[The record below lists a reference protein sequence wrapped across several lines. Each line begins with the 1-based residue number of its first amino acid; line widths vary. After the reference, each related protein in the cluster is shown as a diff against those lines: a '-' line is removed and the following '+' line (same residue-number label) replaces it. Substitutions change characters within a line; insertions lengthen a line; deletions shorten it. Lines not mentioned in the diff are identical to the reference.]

1 MIEEMLS
8 TVSRPFDKEKQE
20 FKVLINKLRN
30 KLNTSFGIIDKSLI
44 DELERRLA
52 KLEEKLQDIN
62 SFTCKEISAEIELLD
77 KKVDE
82 LNVYFTLINKV
93 KYIDKYMKEKRDIT
107 NEDLLGFVRMM
118 TSTLDDLTQNKY
130 FYLDSQEDMV
140 TLTYTTIYK
149 LIKKEI
155 LINHESLLLSVI
167 KDDETSKSYICRI
180 ISDEIKEIF
189 SGTYANLQSLENLKE
204 VLAKSTDNEITR
216 LLNKDVINAILIL
229 NNYESLKSS
238 YFKEYKEAKE
248 ELDKDFKE
256 TKSILEKDIID
267 AIEDKKDK
275 IRKLK
280 ENKKKTL
287 FPTIFLTSAILF
299 TIGNAITLNDIEHN
313 QVKYDTAIVTYSENM
328 GTKRFDQKE
337 TELTGAIHQKYE
349 LGEYGEYEYASSKT
363 LEVCG
368 EEYLDKY
375 GNFTYDYTLYDL
387 NEFEFDDYKEYIK
400 IDDDLLKDKVIESGT
415 KEGIS
420 TFKAE
425 LTIKN
430 QDVKSRTLDE
440 SIETK
445 RKYLIVI
452 MFFNMVLNVP
462 IQSSWLF
469 SQIKERLKIKSSIKE
484 TKSQISSLLNKCISL
499 VEYNTN
505 LSKLKEL
512 SKFLKTLS
520 EIEQFTDKEEN
531 LLNINSHLKEQK
543 ELEKKLTIFKNNLGD

>member
-8 TVSRPFDKEKQE
+8 TVNRPFDKERQE
-20 FKVLINKLRN
+20 FRVLINKLRN

-44 DELERRLA
+44 DELERRVSL
-52 KLEEKLQDIN
+52 LEEKLQDIN

-77 KKVDE
+77 KKIDE

-93 KYIDKYMKEKRDIT
+93 NYINKYIKEKKDIT
-107 NEDLLGFVRMM
+107 NEDLLGWVRII
-118 TSTLDDLTQNKY
+118 TNTLESLIQNKY
-130 FYLDSQEDMV
+130 FYLESQEKAV
-140 TLTYTTIYK
+140 NLTYTTIYK

-167 KDDETSKSYICRI
+167 KDDETSKSYICRL

-189 SGTYANLQSLENLKE
+189 SGTYAKIPALENLKE
-204 VLAKSTDNEITR
+204 VLAKSTDNETTR

-238 YFKEYKEAKE
+238 YFKEYEVTLE
-248 ELDKDFKE
+248 VLNKDLQE
-256 TKSILEKDIID
+256 TKNILEEDLMD
-267 AIEDKKDK
+267 ANEDKKDK

-287 FPTIFLTSAILF
+287 LPTLFLTSALLF
-299 TIGNAITLNDIEHN
+299 TISNSLVLNDIEHN
-313 QVKYDTAIVTYSENM
+313 KVKYDTAIVTYSENI
-328 GTKRFDQKE
+328 GTKRFSQKE
-337 TELTGAIHQKYE
+337 SKLTNAIHRKYE

-368 EEYLDKY
+368 EEYLDEF
-375 GNFTYDYTLYDL
+375 GNSTYDYTLYNI

-400 IDDDLLKDKVIESGT
+400 IDDDLLKDMVIESGT
-415 KEGIS
+415 KEGIPPFES
-420 TFKAE
+420 E

-430 QDVKSRTLDE
+430 QDVKSRTLE
-440 SIETK
+440 EPFKTK
-445 RKYLIVI
+445 KNLALIAVI
-452 MFFNMVLNVP
+452 VNALNVP
-462 IQSSWLF
+462 LQSFWLF
-469 SQIKERLKIKSSIKE
+469 NQIKDRLKIKSSIKE
-484 TKSQISSLLNKCISL
+484 TKNLISSLLNKCISL

-512 SKFLKTLS
+512 SKFLKKLS
-520 EIEQFTDKEEN
+520 KIEPFTDEEEK
-531 LLNINSHLKEQK
+531 LLDIDYYIKEQK
-543 ELEKKLTIFKNNLGD
+543 KLKKKLTSFKNDFDN